1 MKMDVEGA
9 ELELLT
15 DLLISGALQHVDNVL
30 VEFHTYFEVRFWPTI
45 NLSSQKETKVSQ
57 TATN

>member
-30 VEFHTYFEVRFWPTI
+30 VEFHTYFEV
-45 NLSSQKETKVSQ
+45 
-57 TATN
+57 

>member
-30 VEFHTYFEVRFWPTI
+30 VEFHTYFEVCVYPITE
-45 NLSSQKETKVSQ
+45 LK
-57 TATN
+57 